1 MCHDGTIPVVWGTTC
16 VNILWYNTALATR
29 TVMASR
35 GRCPHSFTIITIVVL
50 AEGLENIGLLRRFT
64 FLFII
69 LAFSGVLDSRGFDL
83 LSLMR
88 ICACRL
94 RFHNKFGH
102 PALAPYKTCP
112 SPTVSLH
119 MKICRKSTYIGGKRT
134 RIWRENFVKK
144 KMIIFNQAIENIT
157 DKFIVKCKI

>member
-1 MCHDGTIPVVWGTTC
+1 MMAQYQWFGELHVLTSSGIIQHWQPG
-16 VNILWYNTALATR
+16 L
-29 TVMASR
+29 MASR

-69 LAFSGVLDSRGFDL
+69 LAFPGVLDSRGFDL

-88 ICACRL
+88 ICTCRL

-134 RIWRENFVKK
+134 RVWRENFVKK
-144 KMIIFNQAIENIT
+144 DDYF
-157 DKFIVKCKI
+157 